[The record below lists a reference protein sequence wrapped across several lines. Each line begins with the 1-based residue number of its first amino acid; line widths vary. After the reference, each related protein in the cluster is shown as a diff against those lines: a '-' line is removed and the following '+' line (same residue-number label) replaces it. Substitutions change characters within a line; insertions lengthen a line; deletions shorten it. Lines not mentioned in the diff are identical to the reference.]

1 MNNKVLIFSAPS
13 GAGKTTVVRHLLDK
27 YPFLEFSVSA
37 TSRLPRGEEVN
48 GSDYF
53 FLDKMDFIER
63 IKAGDFIEYEEVYS
77 GFFYGTLKSE
87 VERIWSEGKI
97 VVFDIDVKGGVNLKK
112 LYGESALAVFVQ
124 PPSINVLRE
133 RLVARGTDSP
143 ETIEKRVDKASEEL
157 TFSKYFDRVLVNE
170 NLDNCLKEAEK
181 LVENFYS
188 EKPLSKIK

>member
-48 GSDYF
+48 GRDYF
-53 FLDKMDFIER
+53 FLDKSDFIKR
-63 IKAGDFIEYEEVYS
+63 IEAGDFVEYEEVYS
-77 GFFYGTLKSE
+77 GSFYGTLKSE
-87 VERIWSEGKI
+87 VERIWLSGKI

-124 PPSINVLRE
+124 PPSTDVLRE

-143 ETIEKRVDKASEEL
+143 DTIERRVAKANEEL
-157 TFSKYFDRVLVNE
+157 TYSKYFDRVLVND

-181 LVENFYS
+181 LVEKFYS

>member
-13 GAGKTTVVRHLLDK
+13 GAGKTTVVRHLLNK

-48 GSDYF
+48 GRDYV
-53 FLDKMDFIER
+53 FLDKAEFIKR
-63 IKAGDFIEYEEVYS
+63 IDAGDFIEYEEVYS
-77 GFFYGTLKSE
+77 GFFYGTLRSE
-87 VERIWSEGKI
+87 VERIWAEGKI
-97 VVFDIDVKGGVNLKK
+97 VVFDIDVKGGVNMKK
-112 LYGESALAVFVQ
+112 LYGQSALAVFVQ
-124 PPSINVLRE
+124 PPSTDVLRE

-143 ETIEKRVDKASEEL
+143 ETIEKRVAKANEEL
-157 TFSKYFDRVLVNE
+157 TYSKYFDRVLVNE

-188 EKPLSKIK
+188 EKP